1 MNQQIETILITARPG
16 LALAAEKAGVSLVM
30 VDLEINGKSERQPAG
45 TTPIYRHT
53 WDDVA
58 KVRQVLRGTTK
69 LLVRVNPPHEGS
81 REEVEKALD
90 LGADALMLPYFK
102 TVKEIETFRSLV
114 NGRVKTLF
122 LFESS
127 QAVAFAPMILDA
139 CEGEDV
145 HFGLN
150 DLMLAMGTR
159 SPFDALA
166 GGMIEWLAR
175 TAEEKKLFF
184 GIGGVGRVGGANDKV
199 PAELVLGEHV
209 RLKIKACDS
218 LAFVC
223 RKRSRSRRTRRHHHA
238 RTLENSHDDRVFAK
252 TKYTRN
258 RKLSSTF
265 RQCRANGCLVN
276 SPMKIYASLVKPALD
291 IVGGIVLSILS
302 APLIFILCVMIRW
315 ESRGNPVFKSA

>member
-1 MNQQIETILITARPG
+1 MNHKIETILITARPG
-16 LALAAEKAGVSLVM
+16 LALAAEKAGVSFAM

-69 LLVRVNPPHEGS
+69 LLVRVNPPHGGS
-81 REEVEKALD
+81 RDEVEKALD

-102 TVKEIETFRSLV
+102 TVKEIETFRSIV

-139 CEGEDV
+139 CVGEDV

-150 DLMLAMGTR
+150 DLMLSMGTR

-166 GGMIEWLAR
+166 GGMIEWLAK

-209 RLKIKACDS
+209 RLRS
-218 LAFVC
+218 
-223 RKRSRSRRTRRHHHA
+223 KRVILSRSFVGKDPEAAEQDDTITRELAKIHA
-238 RTLENSHDDRVFAK
+238 TIESLQKRNVEETENSRRRFVDVV
-252 TKYTRN
+252 
-258 RKLSSTF
+258 
-265 RQCRANGCLVN
+265 Q
-276 SPMKIYASLVKPALD
+276 
-291 IVGGIVLSILS
+291 S
-302 APLIFILCVMIRW
+302 AVW
-315 ESRGNPVFKSA
+315 